1 MKLFPDAS
9 ARRLL
14 YKLVRSYRKL
24 LEVIWV
30 LVFLCV
36 FFSSFFLLSFPAG
49 EGGEGKVISVS
60 CVYSDCQ
67 EIYTEIKTS
76 WSSFSRAGFCDD
88 SDFQIRK
95 V

>member
-1 MKLFPDAS
+1 MRPQEGCCTNLS
-9 ARRLL
+9 
-14 YKLVRSYRKL
+14 
-24 LEVIWV
+24 EVIGSYLKSFGCWCFFV
-30 LVFLCV
+30 C
-36 FFSSFFLLSFPAG
+36 FSSFFLLSFPAG